1 MKITAKI
8 EGDKE
13 LLEAFK
19 RLKVDVAVVF
29 EKAALAGA
37 EEIRAAAQSKAPGP
51 HIEVEIDEK
60 QSTPGRRVVSIGP
73 DKEHWF
79 YQFFETGAGAHEIDG
94 KSRQALAFVGRE
106 GAVVRK
112 VVQHPGIGAAPFM
125 RPAFDSRKDAAVA
138 RVGEMLKKAIEK

>member
-13 LLEAFK
+13 LLEAFR
-19 RLKVDVAVVF
+19 RLKIDVAAVL

-51 HIEVEIDEK
+51 HIEIEIDEK
-60 QSTPGRRVVSIGP
+60 QSTANRRVAAIGP

-79 YQFFETGAGAHEIDG
+79 YQFFETGAGGHEIDG
-94 KSRQALAFVGRE
+94 KTKKALAFEGRE
-106 GAVVRK
+106 GAIVRRVVK
-112 VVQHPGIGAAPFM
+112 HPGIAAAPFM
-125 RPAFDSRKDAAVA
+125 RPAFDSRKDTAVA
-138 RVGEMLKKAIEK
+138 RAGEVLKKAIER